1 MNSTRA
7 HRTHGTPCTADG
19 RRGRGLRSFGTLGR
33 SMDRDATVTLALIL
47 FAAAALAV
55 GASGWVLWIRDH
67 RLVKAASA
75 APVPA
80 HHEVTEEE

>member
-1 MNSTRA
+1 
-7 HRTHGTPCTADG
+7 
-19 RRGRGLRSFGTLGR
+19 
-33 SMDRDATVTLALIL
+33 MDRDATVTLALIM

-67 RLVKAASA
+67 RLAKAVGAG
-75 APVPA
+75 PVAA